1 MNRYILNQN
10 IALRSWQLVPYAYY
24 IKGIRNA
31 KGLKKDEF
39 EILLKCDGKTEL
51 DETSPLVKHFTEN
64 GFISPIKNGNEL
76 SKWQRYLD
84 CDNRYFPAINWM
96 ITGKC
101 NYNCLHC
108 FNAAD
113 NAPSMNGWTLEE
125 AKKLT
130 KQAQECGIN
139 AFTVT
144 GGEPMVHR
152 DFFEIIKSIY
162 ANGMYVDEL
171 NTNGYF
177 LDKAALDKFRE
188 IGCNP
193 LIKISFDGLG
203 HHDWLRNRKGAET
216 DALHAIRLCIENGFT
231 VKAQTNVHRL
241 NVDSMLSTAYM
252 LDEMGVEEMR
262 IIRTTESPRWK
273 QNAGDSCM
281 EIEEYYQRML
291 EFTESYIKT
300 PHQMKIDIWQFLTLF
315 PQMRSYRMRPIEFAR
330 SEYRDSMP
338 VCRGNRG
345 MVAVAVDG
353 NVYPCMQ
360 MSGYYSAKN
369 DYLGNVKMESLRS
382 ILQKGKYLNEVC
394 ATLGDLSGKNEKC
407 AKCLYFRHCGGGCRA
422 LALALTG
429 DKFGVDPAKCTF
441 FRNGWY
447 GRITETLCEWKNIMP
462 MEVG

>member
-113 NAPSMNGWTLEE
+113 NAPSMNEWTLEE

-203 HHDWLRNRKGAET
+203 HHDWLRNRKGAEA

-231 VKAQTNVHRL
+231 VKAQT
-241 NVDSMLSTAYM
+241 T
-252 LDEMGVEEMR
+252 
-262 IIRTTESPRWK
+262 
-273 QNAGDSCM
+273 
-281 EIEEYYQRML
+281 
-291 EFTESYIKT
+291 
-300 PHQMKIDIWQFLTLF
+300 
-315 PQMRSYRMRPIEFAR
+315 
-330 SEYRDSMP
+330 
-338 VCRGNRG
+338 
-345 MVAVAVDG
+345 
-353 NVYPCMQ
+353 
-360 MSGYYSAKN
+360 
-369 DYLGNVKMESLRS
+369 S
-382 ILQKGKYLNEVC
+382 IG
-394 ATLGDLSGKNEKC
+394 
-407 AKCLYFRHCGGGCRA
+407 
-422 LALALTG
+422 
-429 DKFGVDPAKCTF
+429 
-441 FRNGWY
+441 
-447 GRITETLCEWKNIMP
+447 
-462 MEVG
+462 